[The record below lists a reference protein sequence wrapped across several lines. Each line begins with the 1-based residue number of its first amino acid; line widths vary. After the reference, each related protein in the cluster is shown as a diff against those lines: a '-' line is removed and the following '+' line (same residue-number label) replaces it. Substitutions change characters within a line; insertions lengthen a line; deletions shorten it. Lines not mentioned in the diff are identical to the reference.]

1 MRKLDK
7 LEQKLPLEIGVFL
20 LLALCIGQN
29 ILLNGAVSPE
39 AFVFTNIVSLMG
51 VTLGL
56 LGSSIV
62 ILSLNFIVVA
72 VGTFILFFQPVI
84 MILPLKFFYVFSIPV
99 FSFVAYEIS
108 KSLLMRKRLISGR
121 EDISRYLHNTDSITG
136 LRSEAAFYKKYKQ
149 YTESLEVRQI
159 DDTRKLGLVMFQ
171 VDFFEQY
178 MYQDKEATKKIL
190 EGMAE
195 TLVYTRYPE
204 ELFFHLDKGVFIVL
218 TVLNTQTNEKKI
230 WYDMNQVTKVQMNLI
245 PYREKEAAHDITIKM
260 GELIIQAGEE
270 LTVEQ
275 AIGRLTR
282 RVEADLSAEYIA

>member
-1 MRKLDK
+1 MKKLDK
-7 LEQKLPLEIGVFL
+7 HEQKIPLEVGVFL
-20 LLALCIGQN
+20 LLVLCMGQN

-39 AFVFTNIVSLMG
+39 AFVFTNIVALMG

-62 ILSLNFIVVA
+62 IVSLNFIVVA
-72 VGTFILFFQPVI
+72 VGIFILFFQPVI
-84 MILPLKFFYVFSIPV
+84 MMLPLKFFYCFSIPIY
-99 FSFVAYEIS
+99 SFIAYEIS
-108 KSLLMRKRLISGR
+108 KSLLMRKGLISGR
-121 EDISRYLHNTDSITG
+121 EDIARYLHNTDSTTG

-149 YTESLEVRQI
+149 YTESLKVRQT

-171 VDFFEQY
+171 IDFFEQY

-190 EGMAE
+190 EEMAE

-218 TVLNTQTNEKKI
+218 TVLNKETNEKKV
-230 WYDMNQVTKVQMNLI
+230 WYKMNKITKVQMNLI
-245 PYREKEAAHDITIKM
+245 PYKGSDATHDITVKM
-260 GELIIQAGEE
+260 GELIIQADEE

-275 AIGRLTR
+275 VLGRLSR
-282 RVEADLSAEYIA
+282 RVETDLSVEYIA

>member
-1 MRKLDK
+1 MKKLDK
-7 LEQKLPLEIGVFL
+7 HEQKIPLEVGVFL
-20 LLALCIGQN
+20 LLALCMGQN

-39 AFVFTNIVSLMG
+39 AFVFTNIVALMG

-62 ILSLNFIVVA
+62 IVSLNFIVVA
-72 VGTFILFFQPVI
+72 VGIFILFFQPVI
-84 MILPLKFFYVFSIPV
+84 MMLPLKFFYCFSIPIY
-99 FSFVAYEIS
+99 SFIAYEIS
-108 KSLLMRKRLISGR
+108 KSLLMRKGLISGR
-121 EDISRYLHNTDSITG
+121 EDIARYLHNTDSTTG

-149 YTESLEVRQI
+149 YTESLKVRQT

-171 VDFFEQY
+171 IDFFEQY
-178 MYQDKEATKKIL
+178 MYQDKEATKNIL
-190 EGMAE
+190 EEMAE

-218 TVLNTQTNEKKI
+218 TVLNKETNEKTVWYKMNKI
-230 WYDMNQVTKVQMNLI
+230 TKVQMNLI
-245 PYREKEAAHDITIKM
+245 PYKGSDATHDITVKM
-260 GELIIQAGEE
+260 GELIIQADEE

-275 AIGRLTR
+275 ALGRLSR

>member
-1 MRKLDK
+1 MKKLDK
-7 LEQKLPLEIGVFL
+7 HEQKIPLEVGVFL
-20 LLALCIGQN
+20 LLALCMGQN

-39 AFVFTNIVSLMG
+39 AFVFTNIVALMG

-62 ILSLNFIVVA
+62 IVSLNFIVVA
-72 VGTFILFFQPVI
+72 VGIFILFFQPVI
-84 MILPLKFFYVFSIPV
+84 MMLPLKFFYCFSIPIY
-99 FSFVAYEIS
+99 SFIAYEIS

-121 EDISRYLHNTDSITG
+121 EDIARYLHNTDSTTG

-149 YTESLEVRQI
+149 YTESLKVRQT

-171 VDFFEQY
+171 IDFFEQY
-178 MYQDKEATKKIL
+178 MYQDKEATKNIL
-190 EGMAE
+190 EEMAE

-218 TVLNTQTNEKKI
+218 TVLNKETNEKKV
-230 WYDMNQVTKVQMNLI
+230 WYKMNKITKVQMNLI
-245 PYREKEAAHDITIKM
+245 PYKGSDATHDITVKM
-260 GELIIQAGEE
+260 GELIIQADEE

-275 AIGRLTR
+275 ALGRLSR